1 MTAAE
6 VITGDCLVHLR
17 AMPPDHV
24 DAVVTDPPWNLG
36 KCYGAH
42 DDAMPRDRYVE
53 WLGDVLGEC
62 RRVSR
67 GPVVVLPG
75 ACNDRILAP
84 LLRRARLYPV
94 ASFVWRKPTAEPI
107 LWTVVPP
114 PRGLPATIWARE
126 PSPNHPALGRHPCPK
141 PLALLE
147 PLVQAAVARGGTV
160 LDPFAGTG
168 TTLLAAVRRERG
180 AIGIELEPRF
190 CRVAV
195 GRCAAVTETVA

>member
-1 MTAAE
+1 VTAAA
-6 VITGDCLVHLR
+6 VITGDCLTHLR
-17 AMPPDHV
+17 AMPPDCV

-36 KCYGAH
+36 KRYGAH

-53 WLGDVLGEC
+53 WLGVVLAEC

-75 ACNDRILAP
+75 ACNARCHAE
-84 LLRRARLYPV
+84 LLRRADLRTV
-94 ASFVWRKPTAEPI
+94 ATLVWRKPAAEPI

-114 PRGLPATIWARE
+114 PPHMHATIRARE
-126 PSPNHPALGRHPCPK
+126 PLPNPRAFAGHPCPK
-141 PLALLE
+141 PLALFE
-147 PLVQAAVARGGTV
+147 RVVEAAVPRGGTV

-168 TTLLAAVRRERG
+168 TTLLAAVRRHRR

-190 CRVAV
+190 CRVAEQRIGV
-195 GRCAAVTETVA
+195 GRP